1 MSDPVIA
8 QKAPYAVTLTAGE
21 KYFFCTCGR
30 SQKQP
35 WCDGAHKG
43 SGMAPH
49 IFTAEAD
56 GEAYLCGCKAT
67 RTKPF
72 CDGSHNDL

>member
-8 QKAPYAVTLTAGE
+8 QKAPYVVTLTAGE

>member
-1 MSDPVIA
+1 MSDPIIA
-8 QKAPYAVTLTAGE
+8 QRAPYAVDLKAGE
-21 KYFFCTCGR
+21 KYFFCACGHSR
-30 SQKQP
+30 TQP

-43 SGMAPH
+43 TGLKPH
-49 IFTAEAD
+49 IFTAETD

-67 RTKPF
+67 KTMPF

>member
-8 QKAPYAVTLTAGE
+8 QKAPYAVDLTAGE
-21 KYFFCTCGR
+21 KYFFCACGH
-30 SQKQP
+30 STAQP
-35 WCDGAHKG
+35 WCDGSHKG
-43 SGMAPH
+43 TGLKPH
-49 IFTAEAD
+49 IFPAEAN

-67 RTKPF
+67 RTTPF